1 MPQCN
6 NALRGK
12 QYFARNSQTRWP
24 DAGYS
29 GSMLLAFS
37 DSLLFYFIQHLN
49 SVSSMSQRILRIA
62 TRTSALALWQA
73 NYLADRLRS
82 LPESPTVELVRI
94 VTTGDTNQ
102 TDALRQFGGT
112 GVFTREVQKA
122 VLDERADLAV
132 HSLKDLPTQSAD
144 GLVLACVP
152 ERAPRFDALLLPSGA
167 ETIPSLR
174 DLPPNARIGTGSPRR
189 QAQLLNLRP
198 DLQLLEIRGNVDT
211 RIRKLDEG
219 QYDAIILAEAGLR
232 RLGLEARISLLL
244 QPPELYPAVSQG
256 ALGIECRTDDEHTRT
271 LLSAITCET
280 TYAEA
285 LAERS
290 LLRTLRAGCHAPLG
304 VWCQIDKE
312 TLRLTGVLLS
322 LDGATRIEESAEGA
336 LSSPESIGTQ
346 VASQLMAS
354 GAESILGHGEQR

>member
-1 MPQCN
+1 
-6 NALRGK
+6 
-12 QYFARNSQTRWP
+12 
-24 DAGYS
+24 
-29 GSMLLAFS
+29 
-37 DSLLFYFIQHLN
+37 
-49 SVSSMSQRILRIA
+49 MSQRTLRIA

-122 VLDERADLAV
+122 VLDQRADMAV

-144 GLVLACVP
+144 GLILACVP
-152 ERAPRFDALLLPSGA
+152 ERAPRFDALLLPNGA
-167 ETIPSLR
+167 EPIQSLR
-174 DLPPNARIGTGSPRR
+174 DLTPNARLGTGSPRR

-219 QYDAIILAEAGLR
+219 QYEGIILAEAGLR
-232 RLGLEARISLLL
+232 RLGLEARISILL
-244 QPPELYPAVSQG
+244 QPPELFPAVSQG
-256 ALGIECRTDDEHTRT
+256 ALGIECRDDDEEIMH
-271 LLSAITCET
+271 LLSAITCAT
-280 TYAEA
+280 THAEA

-304 VWCQIDKE
+304 VAAA
-312 TLRLTGVLLS
+312 
-322 LDGATRIEESAEGA
+322 ATA
-336 LSSPESIGTQ
+336 Q
-346 VASQLMAS
+346 
-354 GAESILGHGEQR
+354 

>member
-1 MPQCN
+1 
-6 NALRGK
+6 
-12 QYFARNSQTRWP
+12 
-24 DAGYS
+24 
-29 GSMLLAFS
+29 
-37 DSLLFYFIQHLN
+37 
-49 SVSSMSQRILRIA
+49 MSQRTLRIA

-122 VLDERADLAV
+122 VLDQRADMAV

-144 GLVLACVP
+144 GLILACVP
-152 ERAPRFDALLLPSGA
+152 ERAPRFDALLLPHGA
-167 ETIPSLR
+167 EPIQSLH
-174 DLPPNARIGTGSPRR
+174 DLTPNARLGTGSPRR

-219 QYDAIILAEAGLR
+219 QYDGIILAEAGLR
-232 RLGLEARISLLL
+232 RLGLEVF
-244 QPPELYPAVSQG
+244 PAVSQG
-256 ALGIECRTDDEHTRT
+256 ALGIECRDDDEETLQ
-271 LLSAITCET
+271 LLSAITCAT
-280 TYAEA
+280 THAEA

-304 VWCQIDKE
+304 VWCQIENE

-322 LDGATRIEESAEGA
+322 LDGITRIEESAEGA
-336 LSSPESIGTQ
+336 LSSPEAVGAL
-346 VASQLMAS
+346 VASQLLAS
-354 GAESILGHGEQR
+354 GAESILNHEEPK